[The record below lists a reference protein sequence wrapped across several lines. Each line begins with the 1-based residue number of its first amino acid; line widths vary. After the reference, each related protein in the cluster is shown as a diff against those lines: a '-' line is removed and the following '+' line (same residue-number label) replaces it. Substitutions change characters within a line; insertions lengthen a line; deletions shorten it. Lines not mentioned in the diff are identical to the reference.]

1 MYLNPMMNITLK
13 GLHMPLTDA
22 LKQYSHDKLQSLEK
36 FIHENAYVHLE
47 IGKPSKH
54 HKGGP
59 DAFHAEITVD
69 SNGHNYFVQVLESDL
84 YVAIDRATSEML
96 EMIKQGR
103 GKRHTLI
110 RKGRVALKELLRK
123 GFYGTFK

>member
-22 LKQYSHDKLQSLEK
+22 VKQYSNEKLQSLEK
-36 FIHENAYVHLE
+36 FVHQNAYVHLE
-47 IGKPSKH
+47 VGKPSTH

-59 DAFHAEITVD
+59 DVFLAEITVD
-69 SNGHNYFVQVLESDL
+69 SNGQNYFVEITESEA
-84 YVAIDRATSEML
+84 YTAIDRAVNEML

-103 GKRHTLI
+103 GKRHTMA
-110 RKGRVALKELLRK
+110 RKGRMMLKELMRK
-123 GFYGTFK
+123 GFYGWNK

>member
-1 MYLNPMMNITLK
+1 MMNITLK

-36 FIHENAYVHLE
+36 FIHQNALVHVE

-54 HKGGP
+54 HKAGP
-59 DAFHAEITVD
+59 DVFHAEITID
-69 SNGHNYFVQVLESDL
+69 SNGHNYFVQITDADL
-84 YVAIDRATSEML
+84 YVAIDRATTEIL

-103 GKRHTLI
+103 GKRQTLI
-110 RKGRVALKELLRK
+110 RKGRMALKELARK
-123 GFYGTFK
+123 GFYGWNK